1 MKILHTSDWHL
12 GHTLYQYDRTA
23 EQKAMLSQMVEI
35 VKTEKPDVFLL
46 CGDIYH
52 VSQPS
57 AAVQTMFS
65 NALVEIHDA
74 NPDMPIVIIAGNHD
88 SGTKHEIFRTP
99 WQALKVHTIG
109 CLEKDNL
116 EKHIIKIPGKGFVVA
131 VPYVHE
137 RNIPEGYFQ
146 QLLDAVI
153 ERNEEGWPIV
163 MTAHTTVKGCDY
175 TGHEHGTELVVGGID
190 SFDVESLGE
199 GYDYLALGHIHHE
212 QFVHTG
218 KHNVRY
224 SGSPIPVSFDENYTH
239 SVSIVEI
246 GGHGDKPKV
255 EKIEIEN
262 PHPLVTLPSDGMA
275 KWEEAKELLR
285 QFPDDI
291 PAYIRLNVEID
302 DFLPVE
308 ANMEAEVLTE
318 NKQCRFCYINA
329 KRKTVSPIASKTLT
343 VQEFQAENP
352 IEIVKRYAED
362 IGVTFNEEMDEIF
375 TQTIQMLNADSH
387 DD

>member
-1 MKILHTSDWHL
+1 M
-12 GHTLYQYDRTA
+12 
-23 EQKAMLSQMVEI
+23 
-35 VKTEKPDVFLL
+35 
-46 CGDIYH
+46 
-52 VSQPS
+52 
-57 AAVQTMFS
+57 
-65 NALVEIHDA
+65 
-74 NPDMPIVIIAGNHD
+74 
-88 SGTKHEIFRTP
+88 
-99 WQALKVHTIG
+99 
-109 CLEKDNL
+109 
-116 EKHIIKIPGKGFVVA
+116 
-131 VPYVHE
+131 
-137 RNIPEGYFQ
+137 
-146 QLLDAVI
+146 
-153 ERNEEGWPIV
+153 
-163 MTAHTTVKGCDY
+163 
-175 TGHEHGTELVVGGID
+175 
-190 SFDVESLGE
+190 ESLGE

-224 SGSPIPVSFDENYTH
+224 SGSPIPVSFDENYQH

-262 PHPLVTLPSDGMA
+262 PHPLVTLPRDGMA

-291 PAYIRLNVEID
+291 PAYIRLNVEIN